1 MSNTA
6 RKEESDLENIRE
18 KDNSIFLNI
27 TAAFARA
34 WPY

>member
-6 RKEESDLENIRE
+6 RKEESNLENNRE
-18 KDNSIFLNI
+18 KDNSIFLTF

-34 WPY
+34 